1 MPDFAPFPPLTSREF
16 STRVFIRPRVHY
28 SVMNTTDTPLL
39 RILLVDD
46 SPTFLDAATH
56 ALAADPRI
64 EIVGTAFSGQ
74 EGVDLVAQAQPDLVL
89 MDVAMPR
96 MNGFE
101 ATRLIKAQ
109 PNAPRIV
116 ILTSYDLPHYRTAA
130 QTAGADSFINKA
142 DFGTLMLPFIDTLLT
157 ERNSL
162 LS

>member
-1 MPDFAPFPPLTSREF
+1 
-16 STRVFIRPRVHY
+16 
-28 SVMNTTDTPLL
+28 MNTTDASPL

-64 EIVGTAFSGQ
+64 EIVGKALSGQ
-74 EGVDLVAQAQPDLVL
+74 EGMDLVAQAQPDLVL
-89 MDVAMPR
+89 MDVAMPHL
-96 MNGFE
+96 NGFE

-142 DFGTLMLPFIDTLLT
+142 DFGTLMLPLIETVLAERDSTL
-157 ERNSL
+157 S
-162 LS
+162 

>member
-1 MPDFAPFPPLTSREF
+1 
-16 STRVFIRPRVHY
+16 
-28 SVMNTTDTPLL
+28 MNKTDALPL

-56 ALAADPRI
+56 ALAADSRI

-89 MDVAMPR
+89 MDVALPHL
-96 MNGFE
+96 NGFE

-109 PNAPRIV
+109 PHAPRIV
-116 ILTSYDLPHYRTAA
+116 IVTSSDLPPYRTAA
-130 QTAGADSFINKA
+130 QTAGADSFISKA
-142 DFGTLMLPFIDTLLT
+142 DCGTLLLPLIDTVLA
-157 ERNSL
+157 ERNST

>member
-1 MPDFAPFPPLTSREF
+1 
-16 STRVFIRPRVHY
+16 
-28 SVMNTTDTPLL
+28 MNTTDPSPL

-74 EGVDLVAQAQPDLVL
+74 EGIDLVAQAQPDLVL
-89 MDVAMPR
+89 IDVAMPR
-96 MNGFE
+96 LNGFE

-130 QTAGADSFINKA
+130 QTAGADSFISKA
-142 DFGTLMLPFIDTLLT
+142 DFGTLMPPLIDTVLA
-157 ERNSL
+157 ERNPTL
-162 LS
+162 P

>member
-1 MPDFAPFPPLTSREF
+1 MNKTDAPP
-16 STRVFIRPRVHY
+16 
-28 SVMNTTDTPLL
+28 L

-46 SPTFLDAATH
+46 SPTFLDAAMH

-64 EIVGTAFSGQ
+64 EIVGQAFSGQ

-109 PNAPRIV
+109 PNAPQIV

-130 QTAGADSFINKA
+130 QTAGADSFISKA
-142 DFGTLMLPFIDTLLT
+142 DFGTLMLPLIDTVIA
-157 ERNSL
+157 ERNST

>member
-1 MPDFAPFPPLTSREF
+1 
-16 STRVFIRPRVHY
+16 
-28 SVMNTTDTPLL
+28 MNTPDTSPL

-46 SPTFLDAATH
+46 SPTFLEAATH

-64 EIVGTAFSGQ
+64 EIVGKAFSGQ
-74 EGVDLVAQAQPDLVL
+74 EGVDLVAQARPDLVF

-96 MNGFE
+96 LNGFE

-142 DFGTLMLPFIDTLLT
+142 DFGTVLLPLIDTVLA
-157 ERNSL
+157 ERNSA